1 MFEGKLKFAPI
12 AKSSVSSSDR
22 ELLEYEESITL
33 KLEDIYQ
40 QEMTIRVIKIDFS
53 KGIYQREIVMFGKK
67 DNIPKELAH
76 IKILMGNLNK
86 RARKEVLEAKKPFGK
101 ILSDH
106 KIRPEREIKNF
117 FKVYKNGYISNHAK
131 SDKDFFYGRNYLIF
145 LANSKKLLAE
155 VTEIFL

>member
-40 QEMTIRVIKIDFS
+40 QEMTIRVIKADFS
-53 KGIYQREIVMFGKK
+53 NGIYQREIVMSGKK
-67 DNIPKELAH
+67 DTISKELAH

-86 RARKEVLEAKKPFGK
+86 RARKEVLQAEKPFGK

-106 KIRPEREIKNF
+106 KIRPEREIKGF
-117 FKVYKNGYISNHAK
+117 FKVSKNEYIANYVK
-131 SDKDFFYGRNYLIF
+131 SDRDFFYGRDYLIF
-145 LANSKKLLAE
+145 LANPKKLLAE